1 MRIQE
6 IKINDKAYPENLKK
20 IKNPPKKL
28 YVMGNIELLNSKG
41 IAIVGSRNC
50 TKEGIKNARFFG
62 ANIAK
67 AGFTVISGMAKGI
80 DASAHIGALDVKGRT
95 IAVLGNGPNVI
106 FPYENKQI
114 YDKILKLRRVNC

>member
-1 MRIQE
+1 MKIKE
-6 IKINDKAYPENLKK
+6 IEINNKDYPESLKR

-28 YVMGNIELLNSKG
+28 YVLGNLELLNSKG

-106 FPYENKQI
+106 FPYENKLI
-114 YDKILKLRRVNC
+114 YDQILKLRRANC